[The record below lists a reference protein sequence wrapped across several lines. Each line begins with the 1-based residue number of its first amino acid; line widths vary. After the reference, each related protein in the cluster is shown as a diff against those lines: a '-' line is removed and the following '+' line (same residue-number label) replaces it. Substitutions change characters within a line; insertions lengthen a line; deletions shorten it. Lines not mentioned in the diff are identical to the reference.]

1 MEKAIN
7 EEEFISIIGNEAY
20 FKFVEDIYN
29 LLKESEAYKREDDVV
44 YYIGASP
51 LNETMW
57 FHYEASL
64 FKKDIGDEFGFTR
77 MIITDDLDMTLDRIN
92 YAKDEIKKNGGKD
105 GIWINNK

>member
-1 MEKAIN
+1 MEKIIN
-7 EEEFISIIGNEAY
+7 EEEFIGIIGNEAY
-20 FKFVEDIYN
+20 FQFVNDIYK
-29 LLKESEAYKREDDVV
+29 LLKESEAYKREDEVV

-77 MIITDDLDMTLDRIN
+77 MIITDDLEMTL
-92 YAKDEIKKNGGKD
+92 YCTTYGKDVMKKNGGKD

>member
-1 MEKAIN
+1 MEKTIN
-7 EEEFISIIGNEAY
+7 ETEFISIIGNDAY
-20 FKFVEDIYN
+20 LQFTQDIYKQ
-29 LLKESEAYKREDDVV
+29 LKESEAYKREDDVV

-64 FKKDIGDEFGFTR
+64 FKKLEGDEFGFTR
-77 MIITDDLDMTLDRIN
+77 MIITDDLDTTLDLIN